1 MKAMIVE
8 DSKLAALAI
17 KTALNGFGYDDVVM
31 VSDGLEAVKLE
42 KEVEPDL
49 ITMDINMPNLNGIEA
64 TRQILSRNPTSK
76 IIVITEKNLTD
87 DEVKGLAGVKSII
100 LKPVTKDKISAALA
114 KI

>member
-1 MKAMIVE
+1 MIVE

-49 ITMDINMPNLNGIEA
+49 IPILPKHTVRCWLYQSHEEHVAPLAEKGLLCVFVFSCLINMAILNF
-64 TRQILSRNPTSK
+64 L
-76 IIVITEKNLTD
+76 
-87 DEVKGLAGVKSII
+87 
-100 LKPVTKDKISAALA
+100 
-114 KI
+114 